1 MSELL
6 DNRAHRVRT
15 MKEIIRHLHEG
26 HAASEVKARLT
37 ALVRECDASEIA
49 SMEQELMA
57 EGVPVAQI
65 MNM

>member
-26 HAASEVKARLT
+26 HPPPR
-37 ALVRECDASEIA
+37 
-49 SMEQELMA
+49 
-57 EGVPVAQI
+57 
-65 MNM
+65 